1 MWTARPSDPETCTE
15 QKLNFRPDQTHVF
28 SPALGTDTGL
38 VKVMLTR
45 DVDAAAITDS
55 ALCKNVGGVWHQ
67 PECSVSS
74 QLACTDH
81 GGQWQAAEQ
90 WTLKGGVD
98 LLIVGLLQV
107 THSACWL
114 CLPGPHMS
122 ACLPGQGQW
131 AASPAH
137 SAASSSRRQ
146 QRGVWRQKCTAQ

>member
-1 MWTARPSDPETCTE
+1 MR
-15 QKLNFRPDQTHVF
+15 
-28 SPALGTDTGL
+28 
-38 VKVMLTR
+38 VMLTR
-45 DVDAAAITDS
+45 SVHAAAITDS

-107 THSACWL
+107 THGACWL
-114 CLPGPHMS
+114 CLPGPHVSTLILVRGS
-122 ACLPGQGQW
+122 AVPSLHTLQQ
-131 AASPAH
+131 AVPAGMTVD
-137 SAASSSRRQ
+137 S
-146 QRGVWRQKCTAQ
+146 